1 MSNDLVSYYKYLIS
15 NMLKQLDY
23 IEKFGIDQS
32 DINIKKSI
40 ESMGNCINNIY
51 NEMKNMG
58 IDIDNLLNESYDIQS
73 NIRDFK
79 IKRIRENEGN

>member
-15 NMLKQLDY
+15 NMLKQVDY

-32 DINIKKSI
+32 DINVKKSI
-40 ESMGNCINNIY
+40 ESMGNYINNIY